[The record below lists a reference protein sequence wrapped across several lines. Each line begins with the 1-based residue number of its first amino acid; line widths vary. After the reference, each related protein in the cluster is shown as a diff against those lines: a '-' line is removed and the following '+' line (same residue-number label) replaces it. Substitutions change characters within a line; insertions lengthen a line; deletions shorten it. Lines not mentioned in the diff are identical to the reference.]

1 MSNSSSTTPAQSQ
14 VVKNGATNFTLYYN
28 TLNYFKTIMKNH
40 PSVGHVTQGDN
51 FGIDG
56 EEFPQYPVGNVLITN
71 ANFGTN
77 VTNYQVQLIIADKTK
92 VRENESD
99 PITNEQ
105 NVPFYGID
113 DVVDIHANTL
123 SILNDLTAY
132 TQRSVEGFE
141 INGDIS
147 CTPFVDRFNNGL
159 AGWSADFE
167 LTVHNDKN
175 RCLFFLI
182 NPDGSGYIIEDCETG
197 ERFLAVFKEGL
208 EVSVGQVFTTLTTPS
223 QNPKYYMETYEYL
236 RCFTIVDTFE
246 NRDNYDF
253 VNLPILAIP
262 YEDFETCENCELWT
276 SPKIWSTTP
285 ERWGPGFI
293 DSALRRWQYT

>member
-1 MSNSSSTTPAQSQ
+1 MSHQTAQSQ
-14 VVKNGATNFTLYYN
+14 IVKNGATNFSLYYN
-28 TLNYFKTIMKNH
+28 TLNYFKTILKNH
-40 PSVGHVTQGDN
+40 PSINHVTQGDS
-51 FGIDG
+51 FGVDG
-56 EEFPQYPVGNVLITN
+56 KEFPMYPVGNVLLSN
-71 ANFGTN
+71 ATFGPNT
-77 VTNYQVQLIIADKTK
+77 TTYQVQLIVADKTQTLA
-92 VRENESD
+92 NESD

-105 NVPFYGID
+105 SVPFYGVD

-182 NPDGSGYIIEDCETG
+182 IPDGQFWVIEDCETG
-197 ERFLAVFKEGL
+197 QHYNAVMELDKTITQ
-208 EVSVGQVFTTLTTPS
+208 GQVFAT
-223 QNPKYYMETYEYL
+223 KYIPDTRKSWETSYDNL
-236 RCFTIVDTFE
+236 RCFEVKEYIE

-253 VNLPILAIP
+253 WNLPVLAIP
-262 YEDFETCENCELWT
+262 YEDFGSCELCDLWIN
-276 SPKIWSTTP
+276 PKV
-285 ERWGPGFI
+285 WGTAPMSWGGGI
-293 DSALRRWQYT
+293 SRALRKWKYV